1 MGKWNPLK
9 WKGIEQ
15 KLESN
20 EFAWRIVYND
30 RYRIFVSAVCG
41 QIFEGGYA
49 VVEVTDTGCGMS
61 WESIRHIFDK
71 FYQGD
76 TSHSKE
82 GNGLGTAFVLKNT
95 ESRGR
100 ICT

>member
-1 MGKWNPLK
+1 MGKGNPLK
-9 WKGIEQ
+9 GKGVEK

-20 EFAWRIVYND
+20 DFAGRIVYND
-30 RYRIFVSAVCG
+30 RYRFFVSAVGG
-41 QIFEGGYA
+41 QFLEGGYA
-49 VVEVTDTGCGMS
+49 VVEVTDPGCGRS
-61 WESIRHIFDK
+61 RESIRHIFDK

-95 ESRGR
+95 KSRGR
-100 ICT
+100 RCT

>member
-20 EFAWRIVYND
+20 EF
-30 RYRIFVSAVCG
+30 AVCG

-61 WESIRHIFDK
+61 RESIRHIFDK
-71 FYQGD
+71 FY
-76 TSHSKE
+76 
-82 GNGLGTAFVLKNT
+82 
-95 ESRGR
+95 
-100 ICT
+100 

>member
-49 VVEVTDTGCGMS
+49 VVEVTDTGCGMGR
-61 WESIRHIFDK
+61 ESIRHIFDK
-71 FYQGD
+71 FY
-76 TSHSKE
+76 
-82 GNGLGTAFVLKNT
+82 
-95 ESRGR
+95 
-100 ICT
+100 